1 MLLFCS
7 GTTSPCL
14 DYFVK
19 ETTNVSAILCSAKT
33 ALADRQPWH
42 VHPALDIECLDE
54 VLHKISAEATMQPF
68 PFKVHIIILVIMNQR
83 VVP

>member
-54 VLHKISAEATMQPF
+54 VLHKISAE
-68 PFKVHIIILVIMNQR
+68 
-83 VVP
+83 